1 MALILCP
8 ECTHQVSDMALACPS
23 CGYPLK
29 TAAIAVPQKR
39 KPKRRRKLPNGSGTI
54 KRLSG
59 KRSKPWAAYP
69 PVKEFALNGFP
80 VLKPAI
86 GYFGRYQAIY
96 II

>member
-39 KPKRRRKLPNGSGTI
+39 KPKRRRKLPNGSGTYNHMS
-54 KRLSG
+54 L
-59 KRSKPWAAYP
+59 
-69 PVKEFALNGFP
+69 E
-80 VLKPAI
+80 
-86 GYFGRYQAIY
+86 
-96 II
+96 